1 MKFPKLLCLLL
12 MLLTAA
18 TSGALELR
26 VNGRTREADAPYF
39 QIQPGRENT
48 LEVKAIEFAGGE
60 AVLETFYPDGKRHA
74 QRAAVDAEG
83 NCAFPLGR
91 FATPPRYIFQGGD
104 VLRQGTRFTLTL
116 TSWDGRPVARHQI
129 VSFYQGPARQ
139 EKTEAL
145 WIDGINMRRPTDMYQ
160 HDANGAVAVVWGWH
174 LASVEWARQE
184 SGRWTATLP
193 PLADE
198 AFDDDYIR
206 FGILFPYVIRLRRII
221 GDFILYLD
229 GEPLGGRLPQAND
242 LHPVDIPLP
251 LVMDFSVPH
260 QLELRAQGG
269 ELRLARGTDV
279 VRLPEDR
286 IPLAERGEDGVL
298 RYAVGGAP
306 WRMDFRRDRGK
317 QMNPPFQFSLAT
329 SVLENQDDVTLL
341 LRSDPYFALPEVQGR
356 IEVRRLSDG
365 AQMIEPITVTV
376 NESRRKIPIDVTTWT
391 PGDYEIS
398 LKISSA
404 CGCDEGPALR
414 YHRAEAAPEGSFAV
428 SPYAPWR
435 LTRDASRDELVID
448 DFAKAVAEY
457 DGTVGTPDLWE
468 IGKELK
474 SKGDAEAAP
483 VAIHPPLKGGA
494 YAVWV
499 KALPPPGIVM
509 YVQLGTRGD
518 MRPVL
523 DSDDNFPFGREQF
536 LGLIDGDDNH
546 VAFTQFGAPRGLASL
561 RFTPVTADSVAA
573 FRRQVED
580 PPCPLGGVC
589 DFMDAFV
596 HAPRIA
602 KDAWDN
608 LAASHRDIGMREIQ
622 WAIGRSTLL
631 YHTNLPGENRFPAI
645 EPPEKPV
652 HLRYWQ
658 TVMQKFDPLA
668 EMTEV
673 APKRDVVIA
682 PWLTMNRHYGEPLSD
697 SAWFKEHLEWHEHRK
712 HNPTATDNTRACF
725 FFPEVRRERIDIFM
739 EVVRNYPVDRI
750 VLGGCRQQ
758 PMLAYHPAMVAAYK
772 AETGVDPEAIDG
784 AQEEAYKAWVT
795 WRANFFTQL
804 LRELRAE
811 LAAFEK
817 DGGRP
822 IKVIVRMPAADE
834 IFSLA
839 QGFDVETWMREK
851 LVDRIE
857 LEGAEDFGGRSSM
870 DVTRFAQLG
879 KGYGVEVWGGVNSN
893 CIRSPEW
900 SPAAAMRR
908 ALAQYDAGVSG
919 LQIYESNNWHAQRP
933 VRWFLPLL
941 GNPEAMRRM
950 LAESNLEAVW
960 PTVSTNCFTGIDNHS
975 NFDSPSPCAYDI
987 CETGRHE
994 L

>member
-1 MKFPKLLCLLL
+1 MKQTKLACLLLLSLCLLP
-12 MLLTAA
+12 AA
-18 TSGALELR
+18 AWALELR
-26 VNGRTREADAPYF
+26 VNGKTREADAPYF

-48 LEVKAIEFAGGE
+48 LEAKEPELAGGE
-60 AVLETFYPDGKRHA
+60 AILETVYPDGKRHV
-74 QRAAVDAEG
+74 QRAVLDETGA
-83 NCAFPLGR
+83 CAFQLGR
-91 FATPPRYIFQGGD
+91 FATPARYIYKGGD
-104 VLRQGTRFTLTL
+104 VLRQGTRFQLTL
-116 TSWDGRPVARHQI
+116 PRQGEQQI
-129 VSFYQGPARQ
+129 VRFYQGPARQ

-145 WIDGINMRRPTDMYQ
+145 WIGDKESYQ
-160 HDANGAVAVVWGWH
+160 HDTNGAVAAGRQVV
-174 LASVEWARQE
+174 AIEWTKQTG
-184 SGRWTATLP
+184 GRWTATLP
-193 PLADE
+193 PVPDAALEDE
-198 AFDDDYIR
+198 RIPE
-206 FGILFPYVIRLRRII
+206 GEWWPVVIRIRRII
-221 GDFILYLD
+221 GEFVLCLD
-229 GEPLGGRLPQAND
+229 GKPLGGRLPQASD
-242 LHPVDIPLP
+242 LHPMDIPLP
-251 LVMDFSVPH
+251 QGMDFGAPH
-260 QLELRAQGG
+260 ELELRAQGG

-317 QMNPPFQFSLAT
+317 QMNPPFQFSLAP
-329 SVLENQDDVTLL
+329 SVLENQDDIVLL
-341 LRSDPYFALPEVQGR
+341 LRSDPYFSLPEVQGR

-365 AQMIEPITVTV
+365 TPMIEPITVTV
-376 NESRRKIPIDVTTWT
+376 NENRRKIPLNVTTWA

-398 LKISSA
+398 LKIPSA
-404 CGCDEGPALR
+404 CGFDEGPTLI
-414 YHRAEAAPEGSFAV
+414 YHRAEKLPEGVFAV
-428 SPYAPWR
+428 TPYAPWR
-435 LTRDASRDELVID
+435 LTRDNARDELVID
-448 DFAKAVAEY
+448 DFAKAVEEY
-457 DGTVGTPDLWE
+457 DGEIGSPEAWL

-474 SKGDAEAAP
+474 AKGDAEATP
-483 VAIHPPLKGGA
+483 LVIHPPLKDGS
-494 YAVWV
+494 YAVWI
-499 KALPPPGIVM
+499 KATPPPGIVM
-509 YVQLGTRGD
+509 YVQLGIKGD

-536 LGLIDGDDNH
+536 LGFIDGSDNR
-546 VAFTQFGAPRGLASL
+546 VAFTQFGAPDRGIASL
-561 RFTPVTADSVAA
+561 RITPVTAESVAA
-573 FRRQVED
+573 FRQQVEN
-580 PPCPLGGVC
+580 PPFPLGGVC

-596 HAPRIA
+596 HAPRIV

-608 LAASHRDIGMREIQ
+608 LAESHRDIGIREIQ
-622 WAIGRSTLL
+622 WALGRSTLL

-668 EMTEV
+668 EMTEI
-673 APKRDVVIA
+673 APKRNVVIA

-697 SAWFKEHLEWHEHRK
+697 SAWYKEHMEWHEHRK

-725 FFPEVRRERIDIFM
+725 FFPEVRRERINIFL

-784 AQEEAYKAWVT
+784 AAEEAYTAWVT
-795 WRANFFTQL
+795 WRAGFFTRL

-817 DGGRP
+817 EEGGRVV
-822 IKVIVRMPAADE
+822 KVIVRMPAASE

-870 DVTRFAQLG
+870 DVSRFVALG
-879 KGYGVEVWGGVNSN
+879 HEYGVPVWGGVNSN

-950 LAESNLEAVW
+950 LSESNLEAVW

-975 NFDSPSPCAYDI
+975 NFDAPSPCAYDI

>member
-1 MKFPKLLCLLL
+1 MKSPKTFCLLL
-12 MLLTAA
+12 PLLILLT
-18 TSGALELR
+18 GAVSWGLELR
-26 VNGRTREADAPYF
+26 VNGRTHEADTPYF
-39 QIQPGRENT
+39 QIQPGCENP
-48 LEVKAIEFAGGE
+48 LEIKAIEFAGGE
-60 AVLETFYPDGKRHA
+60 AVLMTSYPDGKRHV
-74 QRAAVDAEG
+74 QRASVDAEG
-83 NCAFPLGR
+83 NCAFQLGR
-91 FATPPRYIFQGGD
+91 FATPARYIFQGGD

-116 TSWDGRPVARHQI
+116 TTWAERQVVH
-129 VSFYQGPARQ
+129 FYQGPARQ

-145 WIDGINMRRPTDMYQ
+145 WLGEKAAYP
-160 HDANGAVAVVWGWH
+160 HDANGAVVAGRQI
-174 LASVEWARQE
+174 ATVEWAKQE
-184 SGRWTATLP
+184 GGRWTATLP
-193 PLADE
+193 PLSEE
-198 AFDDDYIR
+198 A
-206 FGILFPYVIRLRRII
+206 LEAACPPEEWWPPVIRIRRII
-221 GDFILYLD
+221 GEFVLHLD
-229 GEPLGGRLPQAND
+229 GKPPGGRLPQAND

-251 LVMDFSVPH
+251 QGMDFSVPH
-260 QLELRAQGG
+260 KLELRPVAG
-269 ELRLARGTDV
+269 EIRLARGTGV
-279 VRLPEDR
+279 VCIPWDR

-317 QMNPPFQFSLAT
+317 QMNPPFQFSLAP
-329 SVLENQDDVTLL
+329 SVLENQNDVTIL

-365 AQMIEPITVTV
+365 APMIEPIAVTV
-376 NESRRKIPIDVTTWT
+376 NENRRKIPLNVTTWI

-398 LKISSA
+398 LKIPSE
-404 CGCDEGPALR
+404 CGCEEGSTLR

-483 VAIHPPLKGGA
+483 VVIHPPLKAGA

-499 KALPPPGIVM
+499 KAMPPPGIVM

-536 LGLIDGDDNH
+536 LGLIDGDDNY

-573 FRRQVED
+573 FRQQVEN
-580 PPCPLGGVC
+580 PPCSLGGIC

-596 HAPRIA
+596 HAPRIV

-608 LAASHRDIGMREIQ
+608 LAASHRDIGIREIQ

-668 EMTEV
+668 EMTEI
-673 APKRDVVIA
+673 AAKRDVVIA

-697 SAWFKEHLEWHEHRK
+697 SAWFKEHMEWHEHRK

-725 FFPEVRRERIDIFM
+725 FFPEVRRERINIFM

-784 AQEEAYKAWVT
+784 AQEEAYTAWVT

-811 LAAFEK
+811 LAVFEK
-817 DGGRP
+817 DGGRA
-822 IKVIVRMPAADE
+822 IKVIVRMPAADK

-870 DVTRFAQLG
+870 DVSRFVALG
-879 KGYGVEVWGGVNSN
+879 HEYGVPVWGGVNSN

-941 GNPEAMRRM
+941 GNPEAMRKM

-975 NFDSPSPCAYDI
+975 NFDAPSPCAYDI

>member
-1 MKFPKLLCLLL
+1 MPMRFAHRACLLALSLL
-12 MLLTAA
+12 MTAPA
-18 TSGALELR
+18 WGIELR
-26 VNGRTREADAPYF
+26 VNGRTHEADAPYF
-39 QIQPGRENT
+39 QIQPGLENT
-48 LEVKAIEFAGGE
+48 LEVKEPDCAGGE
-60 AVLETFYPDGKRHA
+60 AVLETVYPDGRRHV
-74 QRAAVDAEG
+74 QRTSLDATRA
-83 NCAFPLGR
+83 CAFQLGR
-91 FATPPRYIFQGGD
+91 FATPARYIYRGGD

-116 TSWDGRPVARHQI
+116 DRQGEQQVVR
-129 VSFYQGPARQ
+129 FYQGPARQ

-145 WIDGINMRRPTDMYQ
+145 WLGDKESYQ
-160 HDANGAVAVVWGWH
+160 HDANGAAVAGRQIAM
-174 LASVEWARQE
+174 LEWTKQAG
-184 SGRWTATLP
+184 GRWTATLP
-193 PLADE
+193 PIPDAALEDKAIPDGE
-198 AFDDDYIR
+198 WW
-206 FGILFPYVIRLRRII
+206 PPVIRLRRLL
-221 GDFILYLD
+221 GDFTLYLD
-229 GEPLGGRLPQAND
+229 GKPLGGRKLQADNLPPA
-242 LHPVDIPLP
+242 DIPLP
-251 LVMDFSVPH
+251 QGMDFSVAH
-260 QLELRAQGG
+260 ELELRPVAG
-269 ELRLARGTDV
+269 ELRVARGSGI
-279 VRLPEDR
+279 VRIPWDR

-298 RYAVGGAP
+298 RYATGGAP

-317 QMNPPFQFSLAT
+317 QMNPPYQFSLAP
-329 SVLENQDDVTLL
+329 SVLENQDEVTIL
-341 LRSDPYFALPEVQGR
+341 LRSDPYFALLEVQGR
-356 IEVRRLSDG
+356 IEARRLSDG
-365 AQMIEPITVTV
+365 AAMIEPMAVTV
-376 NESRRKIPIDVTTWT
+376 NETRWKIPINVTTW
-391 PGDYEIS
+391 PQGDYAIS
-398 LKISSA
+398 LRIPSA
-404 CGCDEGPALR
+404 CGCDEGPTLI
-414 YHRAEAAPEGSFAV
+414 YHRAETLPEGVFAV

-457 DGTVGTPDLWE
+457 DGEVGSPEAWE
-468 IGKELK
+468 IGKVLK
-474 SKGDAEAAP
+474 AKGDAEAAP
-483 VAIHPPLKGGA
+483 VVIHPPLQAGP

-499 KALPPPGIVM
+499 KATPPAGVVM
-509 YVQLGTRGD
+509 YVQLGIKGD

-536 LGLIDGDDNH
+536 LGLIDGDDNR
-546 VAFTQFGAPRGLASL
+546 VAFTQFGAPDRGLASL

-573 FRRQVED
+573 FRRQTEE

-608 LAASHRDIGMREIQ
+608 LAASHRDIGIREIQ

-631 YHTNLPGENRFPAI
+631 YHTNLPGENRFPAV
-645 EPPEKPV
+645 EAPEKPV

-658 TVMQKFDPLA
+658 TIMQKFNPLA
-668 EMTEV
+668 EITEV
-673 APKRDVVIA
+673 AGKRDVVIA

-697 SAWFKEHLEWHEHRK
+697 SAWFKEHMEWHEHRK
-712 HNPTATDNTRACF
+712 HNPVNTDNTRACF
-725 FFPEVRRERIDIFM
+725 FFPEVRRERIGIFM

-772 AETGVDPEAIDG
+772 ELTGVDPEAIDG
-784 AQEEAYKAWVT
+784 ASEEAYTAWVT

-817 DGGRP
+817 EEGGRA

-839 QGFDVETWMREK
+839 QGFDVKAWMREK

-870 DVTRFAQLG
+870 DVTRFVELG
-879 KGYGVEVWGGVNSN
+879 RRYGVKVWGGVNSN
-893 CIRSPEW
+893 CIRAPEW

-908 ALAQYDAGVSG
+908 ALAQYDAGVAG
-919 LQIYESNNWHAQRP
+919 LQIYESNNWYAQRP

-941 GNPEAMRRM
+941 GNPEAMRKM
-950 LAESNLEAVW
+950 LSESNLEAVW
-960 PTVSTNCFTGIDNHS
+960 PTVSVNCFTGIDNHS
-975 NFDSPSPCAYDI
+975 NFDAPSPCAYDI